1 MPVAPSPLATQI
13 AALLIERGE
22 TVAVAETAAGGL
34 ISGALT
40 AVPGASAWF
49 LGGVVPY
56 ATHAK
61 ARWLGLQTDE
71 LAGAGVVSEPAAA
84 RMAAAVRLALG
95 ATWGLAETGIAGPQ
109 TGRRSTKPAGLVYF
123 AIDGPVCEA
132 REHTTGLPGR
142 GENQA
147 AFTEQALTLLLE
159 SLRRAP
165 RTPAGQES
173 RSSPIPG

>member
-1 MPVAPSPLATQI
+1 MQPAEEI

-34 ISGALT
+34 ISASLT

-56 ATHAK
+56 AALAK
-61 ARWLGLQTDE
+61 VRWLDLNADR
-71 LAGAGVVSEPAAA
+71 LSDAGTVSQEAAQQMAAAA
-84 RMAAAVRLALG
+84 RAALG

-109 TGRRSTKPAGLVYF
+109 TGRRSAKPAGLVCL
-123 AIDGPVCEA
+123 AVDGPRAES
-132 REHTTGLPGR
+132 REWLTGLPGR
-142 GENQA
+142 AENQA
-147 AFTEQALTLLLE
+147 AFTRLALELLLE

-165 RTPAGQES
+165 HTPPVPGPHNTPS
-173 RSSPIPG
+173 RG

>member
-1 MPVAPSPLATQI
+1 MPGALAAQV

-22 TVAVAETAAGGL
+22 TLAVAETAAGGL

-56 ATHAK
+56 APQAK
-61 ARWLGLQTDE
+61 ARWLDVRAAD
-71 LAGAGVVSEPAAA
+71 LAGAGVVSEDAAQ
-84 RMAAAVRLALG
+84 RMAAAVRAVLG

-109 TGRRSTKPAGLVYF
+109 AGRRSSKPAGLVCV
-123 AIDGPVCEA
+123 AVAGPHAAA
-132 REHTTGLPGR
+132 RKVRTGLPGR
-142 GENQA
+142 AENQA
-147 AFTEQALTLLLE
+147 AFTELALTLLLE

-165 RTPAGQES
+165 HMPETPDS
-173 RSSPIPG
+173 RSSPSRG